1 MKKTLMIIAASAAVS
16 ISSCDKVKVLQKDS
30 TGMLSFS
37 EFAITRDDEVDTKAT
52 FAAGGNY
59 TIDIYDVNTDDV
71 VLSTTYSAV
80 KKKDN
85 RISLPAGSYRL
96 EASSSE
102 AGIPVAAFEQPVYGA
117 SHEFSITAGQT
128 TSIGS
133 IVCRLMQ
140 CKVTVSYSDEF
151 LADVTG
157 EGTATVEVTAGSPL
171 TYNLSYS
178 PDGKVS
184 YEQSAGYFSVGN
196 AVDGTTMIVT
206 FKGRIGGET
215 QSMTKPFTDVKARQ
229 WRQVKFI
236 KKVNEAGNA
245 TFDIE
250 INGLVDDM
258 ELGNDVN
265 DSKENIIGEDPSAPK
280 GDGGIALEFDYAA
293 GCDADFTD
301 LKNIVMP
308 KKSEKEIHL
317 HLKSTV
323 PNGVKKFYV
332 DITSTSD
339 AFLAALDAANAR
351 TLDLINPLA
360 DHDLIFQVVPFPHGP
375 ELLGK
380 TELQF
385 DLSAAQE
392 AIVMYP
398 GMHTFKMNVVDNKG
412 CRNSFDVV
420 MVVNE

>member
-1 MKKTLMIIAASAAVS
+1 MAAAASLS
-16 ISSCDKVKVLQKDS
+16 LGSCNKVTVTTKNA

-37 EFAITRDDEVDTKAT
+37 EFAITCDDEVETKAAS
-52 FAAGGNY
+52 AASGNY
-59 TIDIYDVNTDDV
+59 AVSIYNTANEEL

-80 KKKDN
+80 KQKDN
-85 RISLPAGSYRL
+85 KVSLPAGNYRL
-96 EASSSE
+96 EARSSE
-102 AGIPVAAFEQPVYGA
+102 ADVPMAAFEQPVYGA
-117 SHEFSITAGQT
+117 TREFSIAAGQT
-128 TSIGS
+128 TSVGS
-133 IVCRLMQ
+133 LVCKLLQ
-140 CKVTVSYSDEF
+140 CKVTVGYSDEF
-151 LADVTG
+151 LATVTG
-157 EGTATVEVTAGSPL
+157 EGSATVEVAAGYPL
-171 TYNLSYS
+171 EYVLSYN
-178 PDGKVS
+178 GAAS
-184 YEQSAGYFSVGN
+184 YEQSAGFFAVGSEE
-196 AVDGTTMIVT
+196 GTTMIVT
-206 FKGRIGGET
+206 FKGSIDGKT
-215 QSMTKPFTDVKARQ
+215 QKMTKTFTGVKARQ

-236 KKVNEAGNA
+236 KKVNEEGNA
-245 TFDIE
+245 TIGIE
-250 INGLVDDM
+250 INGLVDDS

-332 DITSTSD
+332 DITSTSE

-351 TLDLINPLA
+351 TIDLINPLEE
-360 DHDLIFQVVPFPHGP
+360 HDLIFKVVPFPHGP

-385 DLSAAQE
+385 DLSAAQD

-398 GMHTFKMNVVDNKG
+398 GTHTFKMNVVDSKG
-412 CRNSFDVV
+412 CRNAFDVV
-420 MVVNE
+420 MIVNE